1 MTRQLTDGEVE
12 ALEPLVRGIVRRR
25 VRDEAAVDDLVQEA
39 FVRLATARERL
50 NGGALAPYAATVAR
64 TVVIEAARRRERLE
78 RHLPRM
84 LDRVPPAEPEDL
96 LLDAEERDAVE
107 DALDHLPPADRAALV
122 AHEVHG
128 ARLDALAATTAT
140 TPGATAA
147 RLARARARLRVE
159 YLIALRRVDLPGDA
173 CRPVL
178 VAISAGDR
186 RRQRTLAAG
195 DHLLSC
201 PTCASLAPPLAERRR
216 ALTALLP
223 FAVAAMGARRLVAKA
238 RAHPAATATG
248 ATAVAV
254 AVTAAAV
261 VAARPPETPPPA
273 PVATATST
281 EPAEPGPTEPSRA
294 TTTPTADTAA
304 LTVDDRTLLDLAP
317 DELAAFAGHRV
328 EASGV
333 QVLGVPADEGF
344 WVGSGP
350 DRRIWVA
357 LEGTGESPVEISP
370 GQRLDFVGTLVANPP
385 GYARSLGLSPADQA
399 ALTAAAH
406 HVAVLFQAVTPSD

>member
-1 MTRQLTDGEVE
+1 MTRQLTDREVE

-25 VRDEAAVDDLVQEA
+25 VRDDAAVDDLVQEA
-39 FVRLATARERL
+39 FVRLASARERL

-64 TVVIEAARRRERLE
+64 TVVIEAARRRDRLE

-84 LDRVPPAEPEDL
+84 LDRLPPAEPEDL
-96 LLDAEERDAVE
+96 VLDAEERNAVE
-107 DALDHLPPADRAALV
+107 DALDRLPPADRAALV

-128 ARLDALAATTAT
+128 APLDALATATAT
-140 TPGATAA
+140 TPGAEAA

-223 FAVAAMGARRLVAKA
+223 FAVAVNGGRRLVDKA
-238 RAHPAATATG
+238 RAHPAATAAG
-248 ATAVAV
+248 ATVAAV
-254 AVTAAAV
+254 AVTAAV
-261 VAARPPETPPPA
+261 VAARQPETPPPA
-273 PVATATST
+273 PVTAATSA
-281 EPAEPGPTEPSRA
+281 EPADPGPTEPSQA
-294 TTTPTADTAA
+294 TTTTTAVTVA
-304 LTVDDRTLLDLAP
+304 LTVGDRTLLDLAP
-317 DELAAFAGHRV
+317 DELEAFAGHRV

-357 LEGTGESPVEISP
+357 LEGTGESPVDISP
-370 GQRLDFVGTLVANPP
+370 GQRLDFVGTLVRNPP
-385 GYARSLGLSPADQA
+385 GYAQSLGLPPADQA
-399 ALTAAAH
+399 ALTAATH
-406 HVAVLFQAVTPSD
+406 HIAVPFQAVTRSD